1 MSRQSLNEI
10 FAAYEKKHGVKL
22 EIKYT
27 PVEELQEKLKKDPKD
42 IVSFLHQ
49 VWATGGGAVGSPLDN
64 GLFPDWNPKPVIH
77 YI

>member
-22 EIKYT
+22 EVKYT
-27 PVEELQEKLKKDPKD
+27 PVEELQEKLKKNPKD
-42 IVSFLHQ
+42 MVSFLHQ

-77 YI
+77 YV